1 MAEKTKM
8 TREWIERVWKDNPAV
23 VLPNGNI
30 RLGPS
35 RAAFV
40 NLLERPKPGADGKE
54 RAFGV
59 VILLPEL
66 GGPVNIDVLQNEV
79 KALFTEKAPQALTN
93 KELFSKLNNPFKK
106 QGAQVDK
113 DGNIYDGFVEGR
125 ICISANSSKSAPPV
139 VDQNLAPITD
149 KRDVYSGCWIIP
161 TLACRW
167 FDVGT
172 NKGPTFYLQSVM
184 VVADD
189 ENLGGVGTANPNS
202 DFAGVKIDA
211 AVNPA
216 AAFGVEGPT
225 AGPSEPA
232 AVDLLS

>member
-8 TREWIERVWKDNPAV
+8 TREWIDRVWKDNPCQL
-23 VLPNGNI
+23 LPNGNI
-30 RLGPS
+30 RTGPVRLG
-35 RAAFV
+35 FV
-40 NLLERPKPGADGKE
+40 NLVGEPQKDKTGKE
-54 RAFGV
+54 KSRGV
-59 VILLPEL
+59 VLLFPDL
-66 GGPVNIDVLQNEV
+66 GGPVDISVLVAAATEIY
-79 KALFTEKAPQALTN
+79 KEKAPAALTN
-93 KELFSKLNNPFKK
+93 AALMAKLNNPFKK
-106 QGAQVDK
+106 QGDYIDK

-125 ICISANSSKSAPPV
+125 TCISSNSPGSQPPV
-139 VDQNLAPITD
+139 VDQNLTPLISH
-149 KRDVYSGCWIIP
+149 RDVHSGVWAIV
-161 TLACRW
+161 TLAAKW
-167 FDVGT
+167 FDVDT

-189 ENLGGVGTANPNS
+189 ENLGGTGSANPNT

-225 AGPSEPA
+225 AGAAEPA